1 MHACMYVCNS
11 FMHTYECMCGFLD
24 FHLHVTVLT
33 NLLLT
38 CIQTNLCMVGL
49 GRIRLGNF
57 SESDRLAPPPSIEQ
71 LHFNDVPVSTWF
83 LCMYVCAY
91 MRMHVNA
98 LVFVGVYHVQWL
110 TAFST
115 EVHDFLEKNKFKRQ
129 GLKLNI

>member
-11 FMHTYECMCGFLD
+11 FMHTYVCMCGFLD

-57 SESDRLAPPPSIEQ
+57 SESDRLAPPLLSNNFTLMMCRSQ
-71 LHFNDVPVSTWF
+71 LGFHV
-83 LCMYVCAY
+83 CMCAY

-110 TAFST
+110 TAFPT
-115 EVHDFLEKNKFKRQ
+115 EVHNFQFGEEQ
-129 GLKLNI
+129 I